1 MAVDYL
7 AVKLLGAFFCVHV
20 RAYKKSRGSFVIMGY
35 FIWIILDGIKVINIM
50 AGLVAFDFGL
60 LPEQ

>member
-1 MAVDYL
+1 
-7 AVKLLGAFFCVHV
+7 
-20 RAYKKSRGSFVIMGY
+20 MGY
-35 FIWIILDGIKVINIM
+35 FIWIILDGIKVLNIV